1 MKINASFEFFVDEVD
16 EERPKLNFDQLKEI
30 GNEFLSDVK
39 DHLESELIAEHGPVN
54 IHIETKS
61 TSMVATHTF
70 EISTSI
76 RFTAAQVNDPGATS
90 YLKERLTHWT
100 KVIGDKLYQNHTESG
115 HYISHV
121 KIYYT
126 AKCRDGFERSTKT
139 KRCIKKCSSG
149 TSRNR
154 SSGRCKKDKK
164 PCPPGS
170 YRSQISGRCKKD
182 ASRNV

>member
-1 MKINASFEFFVDEVD
+1 MKINARFEFFVDQVD
-16 EERPKLNFDQLKEI
+16 EEEKVMNHAQLKEI
-30 GNEFLSDVK
+30 ANEFFTDVK
-39 DHLESELIAEHGPVN
+39 DHFENELRVEHGSVN
-54 IHIETKS
+54 VQFEKKS
-61 TSMVATHTF
+61 TSMSTRGF

-76 RFTAAQVNDPGATS
+76 KFTAARLGEPGAAS

-100 KVIGDKLYQNHTESG
+100 TVIGDKLYQNHTENG
-115 HYISHV
+115 HYISQV
-121 KIYYT
+121 DIYFNK
-126 AKCRDGFERSTKT
+126 KCLDGFEISKKT

-149 TSRNR
+149 RTRNR

-182 ASRNV
+182 R